1 MTIVPDEALRCLL
14 INPEFRTE
22 SFWSFTAA
30 CELKGAKTI
39 SPPLG
44 LLTVAAILPQQWE
57 FRLADLNVRPL
68 SKADW
73 DWADLICTGG
83 MLPQQPSLFEI
94 IDQAV
99 LEDKYI
105 VVGGAD
111 PSSEPQLYSKAH
123 TLIVGEGEEVIP
135 IWLDSWREGKA
146 HGVFRERA
154 KPDVTTSPTPR
165 FDLIELSAYLQI
177 NIQYSR
183 GCPFNCEFCD
193 IIELYGRRPRTKTS
207 EQI

>member
-1 MTIVPDEALRCLL
+1 MTIVPDKALRCLL

-94 IDQAV
+94 IDQA
-99 LEDKYI
+99 
-105 VVGGAD
+105 
-111 PSSEPQLYSKAH
+111 EPA
-123 TLIVGEGEEVIP
+123 VF
-135 IWLDSWREGKA
+135 A
-146 HGVFRERA
+146 GVDDAAELVERMA
-154 KPDVTTSPTPR
+154 GDVES
-165 FDLIELSAYLQI
+165 
-177 NIQYSR
+177 
-183 GCPFNCEFCD
+183 
-193 IIELYGRRPRTKTS
+193 
-207 EQI
+207 